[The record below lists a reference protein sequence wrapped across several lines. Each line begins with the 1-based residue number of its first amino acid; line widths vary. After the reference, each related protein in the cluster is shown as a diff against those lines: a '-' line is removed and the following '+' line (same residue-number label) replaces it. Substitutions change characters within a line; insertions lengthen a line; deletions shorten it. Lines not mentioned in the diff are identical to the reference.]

1 MFSQPLGFGRQAHD
15 SESLSNGYG
24 GIVDLGKNRRR
35 PIAVRVPNGVKL
47 TEDCREI
54 PQYKYL
60 GYFER
65 TPQGKK
71 DAQLLLAQYNAGMPV
86 KTSNVNSCPT
96 FAECYKLWL
105 NRHLKHVESQKGTVS
120 NQLSGSYN
128 AAFKRCQTVHS
139 KKINCIKYQDI
150 QDIADNAASMSSSSV
165 HNLNIVLFNVFD
177 FARKQKYIE
186 ENFIGDIEFNYKK
199 KANSIHET
207 FTEDELSILWKNAD
221 DANTRIIL
229 IMIYTG
235 LRIEELL
242 SMHCKNVFLAEK
254 YMIGGIKTE
263 AGKDR
268 IIPISNKILPFIS
281 QLYCE
286 NLYLIRHGKKRYSR
300 PNFLN
305 NIWNP
310 TMNKFNLNHLPH
322 DTRYTCAT
330 LMDRANV
337 NQNCIK
343 EILGHSKGDITSK
356 VYIKKNLEDLICA
369 INMI

>member
-1 MFSQPLGFGRQAHD
+1 MKMKNP
-15 SESLSNGYG
+15 NGYG

-86 KTSNVNSCPT
+86 KISSVNSCPT
-96 FAECYKLWL
+96 FTECYDLWL
-105 NRHLKHVESQKGTVS
+105 DRHLKQIESRKGTVS
-120 NQLSGSYN
+120 RQLSCSYN
-128 AAFKRCQTVHS
+128 AAFKRCHS
-139 KKINCIKYQDI
+139 IHAKKINCIKFQDI
-150 QDIADNAASMSSSSV
+150 QDIADSATSMSSSTV
-165 HNLNIVLFNVFD
+165 NNLSTVLYSVFD
-177 FARKQKYIE
+177 FARKQKYID

-199 KANSIHET
+199 NTESIHDT
-207 FTEDELSILWKNAD
+207 FSESEVAALWEHSNDENV
-221 DANTRIIL
+221 RIVL

-242 SMHCKNVFLAEK
+242 SMKCQNVFPENR
-254 YMIGGIKTE
+254 YMTGGMKTD

-268 IIPISNKILPFIS
+268 IIPIARKILPFVS
-281 QLYCE
+281 ELYCE
-286 NLYLIRHGKKRYSR
+286 GSYLLCHDGRRYSR
-300 PNFLN
+300 TLFMQS
-305 NIWNP
+305 IWKP
-310 TMNKFNLNHLPH
+310 AMQSLKLNHLPH
-322 DTRYTCAT
+322 DTRYSCAT
-330 LMDRANV
+330 MMDRAGV

-343 EILGHSKGDITSK
+343 EILGLAKKDVTNK
-356 VYIKKNLEDLICA
+356 VYIKKSLDDLLKA
-369 INMI
+369 IDMI

>member
-1 MFSQPLGFGRQAHD
+1 MKNP
-15 SESLSNGYG
+15 NGYG

-86 KTSNVNSCPT
+86 RTSNVNSCPT

-105 NRHLKHVESQKGTVS
+105 DRHLKHIESQKGTVS
-120 NQLSGSYN
+120 NQLSDSYN
-128 AAFKRCQTVHS
+128 AAFKRCQIIHA
-139 KKINCIKYQDI
+139 KKINCIKFQDV
-150 QDIADNAASMSSSSV
+150 QDIADSAASMSNSTV
-165 HNLNIVLFNVFD
+165 NNLNTVLFSVFD

-186 ENFIGDIEFNYKK
+186 ENFIADIEFNYKK
-199 KANSIHET
+199 KNESIHDT
-207 FTEDELSILWKNAD
+207 FSESEIATLWENSNNGNVK
-221 DANTRIIL
+221 IVL

-242 SMHCKNVFLAEK
+242 SMHCKNVFLSER
-254 YMIGGIKTE
+254 YMMGGIKTD

-268 IIPISNKILPFIS
+268 IIPIADKILPFVS
-281 QLYCE
+281 ELYCE
-286 NLYLIRHGKKRYSR
+286 DSYLVRHGKKRRSYTG
-300 PNFLN
+300 FMDT
-305 NIWNP
+305 IWNP
-310 TMNKFNLNHLPH
+310 TMEKAGMKHLPH

-343 EILGHSKGDITSK
+343 EILGHSKGDVTNK
-356 VYIKKNLEDLICA
+356 VYIKKSLDDLLSA

>member
-1 MFSQPLGFGRQAHD
+1 MKNP
-15 SESLSNGYG
+15 NGYG

-47 TEDCREI
+47 TEDFREI

-86 KTSNVNSCPT
+86 RTSIVNSCPT

-105 NRHLKHVESQKGTVS
+105 DRHLKHVESQKGTVS

-128 AAFKRCQTVHS
+128 AAFKRCQTIHA
-139 KKINCIKYQDI
+139 KKMNCIKFQDV
-150 QDIADNAASMSSSSV
+150 QDIADGAASMSSSSV
-165 HNLNIVLFNVFD
+165 NNLNTVLFSVFD

-199 KANSIHET
+199 KTSSIHDT
-207 FTEDELSILWKNAD
+207 FTENEISILWQNAD
-221 DANTRIIL
+221 DANVRIVL

-242 SMHCKNVFLAEK
+242 SMHCKNVFLTDK
-254 YMIGGIKTE
+254 YMIGGLKTD

-268 IIPISNKILPFIS
+268 IIPIADRIFLFVSE
-281 QLYCE
+281 LYCE
-286 NLYLIRHGKKRYSR
+286 NLYLVRHGNKRHSR

-305 NIWNP
+305 TIWNP
-310 TMNKFNLNHLPH
+310 TMDKFNLNHLPH

-337 NQNCIK
+337 NPNCIK
-343 EILGHSKGDITSK
+343 EILGHSKGDVTNK
-356 VYIKKNLEDLICA
+356 VYVKKSLDDLLLA

>member
-1 MFSQPLGFGRQAHD
+1 MKNP
-15 SESLSNGYG
+15 NGYG
-24 GIVDLGKNRRR
+24 GIVDLGRNRRR

-86 KTSNVNSCPT
+86 RTSNVNSCPT
-96 FAECYKLWL
+96 FKECYDLWID
-105 NRHLKHVESQKGTVS
+105 RHLKHVEGRKGTVS
-120 NQLSGSYN
+120 KQLSSSYN
-128 AAFKRCQTVHS
+128 AAFKRCAAIHA
-139 KKINCIKYQDI
+139 KKMNCIKFQDV
-150 QDIADNAASMSSSSV
+150 QDIADRAMSMSSSTV
-165 HNLNIVLFNVFD
+165 NNLNTVLYSVFD

-186 ENFIGDIEFNYKK
+186 ENFVGDIEFNYKK
-199 KANSIHET
+199 NNESIHDT
-207 FTEDELSILWKNAD
+207 FTEDEIDALWKHSD
-221 DANTRIIL
+221 DENVRIIL

-242 SMHCKNVFLAEK
+242 SMHCKNISLSER
-254 YMIGGIKTE
+254 YMTGGIKTD

-268 IIPISNKILPFIS
+268 IIPIANKILPFIS
-281 QLYCE
+281 KLYCE
-286 NLYLIRHGKKRYSR
+286 NTYLLRHGRQRYSR
-300 PNFLN
+300 PAFLQ
-305 NIWNP
+305 NIWQP
-310 TMNKFNLNHLPH
+310 AMETMKFSHLPH

-330 LMDRANV
+330 MMDRAGV

-343 EILGHSKGDITSK
+343 EILGHAKGDVTNKI
-356 VYIKKNLEDLICA
+356 YIKKSLEDLVKA
-369 INMI
+369 IDMI

>member
-1 MFSQPLGFGRQAHD
+1 MKNP
-15 SESLSNGYG
+15 NGYG

-47 TEDCREI
+47 TEDFREI

-86 KTSNVNSCPT
+86 KTSNINSCPA
-96 FAECYKLWL
+96 FSDCYKLWL
-105 NRHLKHVESQKGTVS
+105 DRHLKHIESQKGTVS
-120 NQLSGSYN
+120 SQLSTSYN
-128 AAFKRCQTVHS
+128 AAFKRCKSIHE
-139 KKINCIKYQDI
+139 KKINCIKFQDV
-150 QDIADNAASMSSSSV
+150 QDIADSAASMSSSSV
-165 HNLNIVLFNVFD
+165 NNLSTVLFSVFD

-186 ENFIGDIEFNYKK
+186 ENFISDIEFNYKK
-199 KANSIHET
+199 KKGSIHDT
-207 FTEDELSILWKNAD
+207 FTENELSVLWQNTD
-221 DANTRIIL
+221 DANVRIIL

-242 SMHCKNVFLAEK
+242 SMHCKNVFLSEK
-254 YMIGGIKTE
+254 YMTGGLKTD

-268 IIPISNKILPFIS
+268 IIPVSDKIFS
-281 QLYCE
+281 FVSELYCE
-286 NLYLIRHGKKRYSR
+286 NLYLVRHGKKRYSR
-300 PNFLN
+300 TNFLN

-310 TMNKFNLNHLPH
+310 AMDKLNMNHLPH

-337 NQNCIK
+337 NPNCIK
-343 EILGHSKGDITSK
+343 EILGHSKGDVTNK
-356 VYIKKNLEDLICA
+356 VYIKKSLDDLLSA
-369 INMI
+369 INMT